1 MSKNLRVFKVFCFV
15 LAGIFALLCVNII
28 NFVGAESEYDCGTF
42 EDFYSQVVSLYEEYG
57 DVNTGESVVLE
68 KNEVKKDGDELYVS
82 ASKIS
87 ELSGGSG
94 VMVMSA
100 NSSENGE
107 GDLVGDMNA
116 SAVEEL
122 VALSSTDYI
131 LEEDEENY
139 VLYEPSYTNRIIVYY
154 EGNLPAYNTDAY
166 AEGLGWHIY
175 QYSSAEDMEEAY
187 NYYDSL
193 SYVDFVEYDE
203 VIVGADTDAEEVS
216 ADASSSY
223 LSWGATYTGINE
235 YLSYLTYI
243 YDESELETVYV
254 PILDSGINI
263 SHELLS
269 DRYSRTYA
277 RNFTVTD
284 SYNNIIEN
292 TNVSDDE
299 GHGSHTSGII
309 ADQTLDNVILI
320 PCKVLKEN
328 GRGSVSMIVAA
339 IEYIIDLKTNND
351 LNIRVMNMSLGVESE
366 DGSPV
371 HSSSLEAIMERAYDA
386 DIMAVVSAGNSHY
399 NTSSNAPANMYD
411 EVIVVSALEENMFY
425 ENGLNIA
432 SYSNYGSSV
441 DVSAPGT
448 YIYSSYNGTSQSYA
462 YLDGTSMAAPHVTAA
477 VANLLSNP
485 SLSFLSNDEIE
496 DLLFENAIDL
506 GTDGKDIYYG
516 YGCVN
521 IADIGVETIGEVT
534 FSETESVRTEPLSL
548 TLSFD
553 YSGASS
559 YEIYYTLDETSP
571 SLDDTLYTGP
581 ISLNETTK
589 VTAVAFIFNSEGD
602 IVAKSKVVSMTYYFD
617 NIDLASNY
625 VVEGNSLSGTLC
637 DYTGV
642 LSTLKVPSTID
653 GVAIT
658 SVQEGAF
665 SNTKV
670 ENIEFESVNLRL
682 DNYAFYG
689 LDSLKTFKG
698 NGVVIVENYAFA
710 NCTNLTSVEVDSA
723 YRVGDYAFRNCT
735 SLSDLNLT
743 SARLIGEGA
752 LDELSLNSLYL
763 GANLESFGTSYFHAN
778 TIYAY
783 SISGFDET
791 LKNYTDE
798 LVSLDMHFTESFPTR
813 LVLKSSGSAT
823 LTFAYYANALDE
835 INYRFTNSADFENNS
850 QSMSVENTTQTLGDD
865 LYQTTFTFENLLAG
879 RYSFQFYV
887 FDNYN
892 YVLYTDVI
900 DVIVLNG
907 NEQEYFLN
915 FEEGN
920 YVIYIDNVKVESGFV
935 LYGDLTYD
943 IQIVPNA
950 SYYISSVMVNG
961 ASVTLDENNI
971 YSIDNVTDN
980 LNFNI
985 AVLEIVD
992 FNISFSVNNG
1002 VTILD
1007 EMGDELSFSTIPV
1020 SRNEDFTFYLSVDDA
1035 YTVTYVEIDGV
1046 RQEISD
1052 SYTFSN
1058 ILDNHNVEI
1067 GTQIKTFVISVNYGA
1082 GGTASIQNSER
1093 VSYGATETIYLEADD
1108 GYEIKS
1114 VYVNGEEV
1122 EVVNRVI
1129 TLSNI
1134 TSDMAITVQF
1144 QEESD
1149 GLFEGTR
1156 LIIFVCFCIAFG
1168 ILIIV
1173 LITSSVKKANKKKK
1187 YM

>member
-1 MSKNLRVFKVFCFV
+1 MSKHLRVFKIFCFV
-15 LAGIFALLCVNII
+15 LAGIFALFCVNII
-28 NFVGAESEYDCGTF
+28 NFVGAESEYDGGTF

-68 KNEVKKDGDELYVS
+68 KSEVKKDGDELYVS

-94 VMVMSA
+94 VMVMS
-100 NSSENGE
+100 ENGE
-107 GDLVGDMNA
+107 GDLVGKTDS

-122 VALSSTDYI
+122 VAISSTDYI

-139 VLYEPSYTNRIIVYY
+139 ILYEPSYTNRIIVYY

-223 LSWGATYTGINE
+223 LSWGASYTGIDE

-254 PILDSGINI
+254 PILDSGINT

-269 DRYSRTYA
+269 SRYSRTYA

-284 SYNNIIEN
+284 DYNNIIEN

-320 PCKVLKEN
+320 PCKVLKSN

-432 SYSNYGSSV
+432 SYSNYGSTV
-441 DVSAPGT
+441 DLSAPGT
-448 YIYSSYNGTSQSYA
+448 HIYSSYNCCPRDYE

-477 VANLLSNP
+477 IANLLSNP
-485 SLSFLSNDEIE
+485 SLSSLSNDEIE
-496 DLLFENAIDL
+496 NLLFENAIDL
-506 GTDGKDIYYG
+506 GVEGKDIYYG

-534 FSETESVRTEPLSL
+534 FSETENMATEPFSL

-553 YSGASS
+553 YGDIEN
-559 YEIYYTLDETSP
+559 YQIYYTLDETSP

-581 ISLNETTK
+581 IALNETTK

-602 IVAKSKVVSMTYYFD
+602 IVAKSKVSSMTYYFD
-617 NIDLASNY
+617 NIDLESSF
-625 VVEGNSLSGTLC
+625 VVSGNSQSGTLSQ
-637 DYTGV
+637 YVGPLT
-642 LSTLKVPSTID
+642 TLKVPSTIG

-658 SVQEGAF
+658 NVAEGAF
-665 SNTKV
+665 ANSKV
-670 ENIEFESVNLRL
+670 ESVTFESANLIL
-682 DNYAFYG
+682 DSYAFYG
-689 LDSLKTFKG
+689 LTTLTSFKSD
-698 NGVVIVENYAFA
+698 GVVSIGSYAFA
-710 NCTNLTSVEVDSA
+710 NCTNLSEIEVGNAYFVDSF
-723 YRVGDYAFRNCT
+723 AFRNCISIT
-735 SLSDLNLT
+735 DLDLSN
-743 SARLIGEGA
+743 ARLIGEGA
-752 LDELSLNSLYL
+752 LDELSLTSLHL
-763 GANLESFGTSYFHAN
+763 GANLQTFEESYFHAN

-783 SISGFDET
+783 SITGFDET
-791 LKNYTDE
+791 LKNYADE
-798 LVSLDMHFTESFPTR
+798 LILLDMRFTEDYPTR
-813 LVLKSSGSAT
+813 VVFKSSDNHD
-823 LTFAYYANALDE
+823 LTFSYFVNELSRVD
-835 INYRFTNSADFENNS
+835 YRFAYSNNFEGETI
-850 QSMSVENTTQTLGDD
+850 SVNHQPTQNLGEN

-879 RYSFQFYV
+879 SYSFQFYIY
-887 FDNYN
+887 DNYG
-892 YVLYTDVI
+892 YVLSSDI
-900 DVIVLNG
+900 INVIVLMG
-907 NEQEYFLN
+907 DEEEFSLN
-915 FEEGN
+915 YEEGN
-920 YVIYIDNVKVESGFV
+920 FEIYIDNVKAENGYV

-961 ASVTLDENNI
+961 KSVSLNENSFTLE
-971 YSIDNVTDN
+971 NVTRDVD
-980 LNFNI
+980 LNI
-985 AVLEIVD
+985 SVLEIVD
-992 FNISFSVNNG
+992 FNISFSVANG
-1002 VTILD
+1002 VMVFD
-1007 EMGDELSFSTIPV
+1007 ETGTQLSGSVTSV
-1020 SRNEDFTFYLSVDDA
+1020 LRNEDFTFNITVDDA
-1035 YTVTYVEIDGV
+1035 YYVTYVEIDGV
-1046 RQEISD
+1046 RQELKD

-1058 ILDNHNVEI
+1058 VLDNHNVEI

-1122 EVVNRVI
+1122 EVVNGAI

-1144 QEESD
+1144 QEESE